1 MAPTG
6 RASRV
11 EAFPSDGVKG
21 PSMSAEEHLLPR
33 PTAMDSSSARESTF
47 DLESAP
53 AGDGEWL
60 AKPFLLGS
68 ALFSGLAA
76 GVVVAF
82 VLWRSWGLWSAQ
94 GLQLLTTGGWDQQLQ
109 DAWDGGT
116 IFGAAELLAGTA
128 YTTLGALLLTLVIG
142 MGAAVFIAELCPRW
156 LREPTEAVMQLMAG
170 IPSVV
175 FGLVGLALVVPVL
188 MDHAIP
194 SNAGDVMPDTP
205 LDGTSLLAGVIVLT
219 FMVLPF
225 FTTVAVDALR
235 AVPRSYLSGGLALG
249 MTRWRAITR
258 LQIPS
263 ATPGLIAGIVLA
275 TSRAVGEAIAMSMV
289 AGSLALA
296 PSMAHGPLYFVLQP
310 VRTLA
315 SAIVESGGEA
325 ADVPAISSAMFAL
338 ATVLLVMSFV
348 LSLTARAAFAAFS
361 KRVSVM
367 SDRRV

>member
-1 MAPTG
+1 
-6 RASRV
+6 
-11 EAFPSDGVKG
+11 
-21 PSMSAEEHLLPR
+21 MSAEEQALPR
-33 PTAMDSSSARESTF
+33 PPAMNTAASTNPKLDLQSSPS
-47 DLESAP
+47 
-53 AGDGEWL
+53 GDGGWL

-68 ALFSGLAA
+68 ALFSGLVA

-82 VLWRSWGLWSAQ
+82 VLWRSWGLWTSE
-94 GLQLLTTGGWDQQLQ
+94 GVQLLTTGGWDQQLQ
-109 DAWDGGT
+109 DAWDGST
-116 IFGAAELLAGTA
+116 AFGAVELLAGTA
-128 YTTLGALLLTLVIG
+128 YTTAGALLLTLVVG

-156 LREPTEAVMQLMAG
+156 LRGPVEAVMQLMAG

-175 FGLVGLALVVPVL
+175 FGLVGLALLVPVL

-194 SNAGDVMPDTP
+194 ANAGDVMPDTP

-219 FMVLPF
+219 FMILPF

-249 MTRWRAITR
+249 MTRWRAMTR

-275 TSRAVGEAIAMSMV
+275 TSRAIGEAIAMSMV
-289 AGSLALA
+289 AGSLALV

-325 ADVPAISSAMFAL
+325 ADVPAIASAMFAL
-338 ATVLLVMSFV
+338 ATVLLAMSLV
-348 LSLTARAAFAAFS
+348 LSLTARAAFGAFS
-361 KRVSVM
+361 KRVSLM